1 MRDKKGQ
8 ALIEF
13 VLILPILI
21 MLIFAVIDFGNIFVN
36 KNELEN
42 ALSLVNDID
51 TNKDDINYNNIYD
64 LVNSNRSKEISVTIV
79 EQNAGYITVTLERKI
94 DIITPGLNLILNDP
108 YIVSVQRVI
117 KYE

>member
-1 MRDKKGQ
+1 MLDKKGQ

-21 MLIFAVIDFGNIFVN
+21 MLIFAVIDFGTIFVN

-42 ALSLVNDID
+42 ALSLVNDLE
-51 TNKDDINYNNIYD
+51 KEDINYNNIYL
-64 LVNSNRSKEISVTIV
+64 LVNEKRSKEISVNVSLIDS
-79 EQNAGYITVTLERKI
+79 GYITITLERKI

-108 YIVSVQRVI
+108 YVVNVKRVI

>member
-1 MRDKKGQ
+1 MLNKKGQ

-36 KNELEN
+36 KNELET
-42 ALSLVNDID
+42 ALGVINSVDSNSITYDNIYELVNHKRTKKID
-51 TNKDDINYNNIYD
+51 VKI
-64 LVNSNRSKEISVTIV
+64 SEI
-79 EQNAGYITVTLERKI
+79 ENGYITVTLERKL
-94 DIITPGLNLILNDP
+94 DIITPGLNLIINDP
-108 YIVSVQRVI
+108 YVVSAFRVI

>member
-1 MRDKKGQ
+1 MLNRKGQ

-36 KNELEN
+36 KNELETVLGVIN
-42 ALSLVNDID
+42 DVDKDSITYDNIYALVN
-51 TNKDDINYNNIYD
+51 NK
-64 LVNSNRSKEISVTIV
+64 RSKKINVKLSNIE
-79 EQNAGYITVTLERKI
+79 NGYITVTLERKL
-94 DIITPGLNLILNDP
+94 DIITPGLNLIIADP
-108 YIVSVQRVI
+108 YVVSTFRVI

>member
-1 MRDKKGQ
+1 MLDKKGQ

-36 KNELEN
+36 KNELEST
-42 ALSLVNDID
+42 LGMINDIEKQSITYD
-51 TNKDDINYNNIYD
+51 NVYNLINTNRNKKIT
-64 LVNSNRSKEISVTIV
+64 VKISDV
-79 EQNAGYITVTLERKI
+79 ENGFITVTLERKL
-94 DIITPGLNLILNDP
+94 DIMTPGLNLVIDDP
-108 YIVSVQRVI
+108 YVISVFRVI

>member
-1 MRDKKGQ
+1 MLEEKGQ

-36 KNELEN
+36 KNELES
-42 ALSLVNDID
+42 ALGLINGNDISLFDYDNIYSLVNKERTKKID
-51 TNKDDINYNNIYD
+51 VSLEAIEDNYIKII
-64 LVNSNRSKEISVTIV
+64 LM
-79 EQNAGYITVTLERKI
+79 RKI
-94 DIITPGLNLILNDP
+94 DIITPGLNLIIDDP
-108 YIVSVQRVI
+108 YVVSTFRVV